1 MKNNLWDG
9 KKKEMIQD
17 KAQKANKHYW
27 EEKKFYNEKN
37 EFSNI
42 KKNFLNTFAAASIS
56 FFL

>member
-27 EEKKFYNEKN
+27 EEKKVLQW
-37 EFSNI
+37 
-42 KKNFLNTFAAASIS
+42 KKWIFKYKKKLS
-56 FFL
+56 